1 MKKWTIRL
9 YIISFVL
16 IFCSI
21 TAHVIAFS
29 NKINPTFSNVQ
40 SIRIL
45 RIEKEEAFISLV
57 VEVNNHSL
65 LPFSII
71 NTDLYIY
78 DTSKQLGSV
87 IVQNNVFVPGNSSS
101 IAKFQLLMEKE
112 KMVELLKM
120 NQGSM
125 KVQIQGTCILRILGI
140 RKDVTLNE
148 VLELKLD
155 QMMEEYVFRIFQNSV
170 FVSEHQFDQLIN
182 PKNSLFTLKF
192 RNDSGF
198 DVSVNSLK
206 SKLSINQIYAGSS
219 NLSNFLILEKDAID
233 IEESLVF
240 DLSSLNSLQYSN
252 PLQSENK
259 KNYSIESMMNLFLI
273 NRNYNVKIEL
283 NGAL

>member
-1 MKKWTIRL
+1 
-9 YIISFVL
+9 
-16 IFCSI
+16 
-21 TAHVIAFS
+21 
-29 NKINPTFSNVQ
+29 
-40 SIRIL
+40 
-45 RIEKEEAFISLV
+45 
-57 VEVNNHSL
+57 
-65 LPFSII
+65 
-71 NTDLYIY
+71 
-78 DTSKQLGSV
+78 
-87 IVQNNVFVPGNSSS
+87 
-101 IAKFQLLMEKE
+101 MEKE

-198 DVSVNSLK
+198 DVSINSLK